1 MIFMKKFIIAAI
13 LFLLALA
20 LVACG
25 RAADEDSGG
34 ATVSDVA
41 PVNDAVLR
49 NVDVAPGHT
58 DEVYLSQADVF
69 TDDVGMEEWPAAAPL
84 MPVAPPLISM
94 EIMPEME
101 PWDWY
106 DDDHDFRFGINET
119 HLPIMENNWISP
131 LYDAAI
137 SFTLQI
143 DTASYRNVARLIN
156 NGQRPTPDAVRIA
169 EMVNYFNFD
178 IISPLEEG
186 TPFSVYTEIGASPFN
201 ADNYLAF
208 VRVRAQD
215 IDRAEL
221 PASNLTFLIDTSG
234 SMASANRLPLV
245 QQSLALLV
253 PELDENDIVSVV
265 TYAGCARVLL
275 DSIPGNQHEYIMDA
289 INGLVARGSTAGGPG
304 ISMAYQLAMQNF
316 NPDMNNRIILA
327 TDGDFNVGVSTVS
340 ELYEMMAEY
349 RRRGIHMTILG
360 FGMGN
365 FRDDMLE
372 TIARNGN
379 ANYHYL
385 DNIQAAHK
393 VFVEELISNMFVIA
407 EDVRAQ
413 VEFNTAVVGSYRL
426 IGYENR
432 IMDNIDF
439 DNDFRDAGE
448 IGVGS
453 EVVLMFE
460 FSLKEDLLA
469 ADAELFTVR
478 IRYHEPGDHVSQL
491 MEIPVAQDRIL
502 AQNSSDFTFAAAVA
516 TFGHILRGS
525 EHAGDISYAQVLE
538 MASSSLGEDRGGHRR
553 GFVELV
559 EAFRVI

>member
-1 MIFMKKFIIAAI
+1 MKKFIFAI
-13 LFLLALA
+13 VFVLFLA
-20 LVACG
+20 AC
-25 RAADEDSGG
+25 SGG
-34 ATVSDVA
+34 AMDDAPPPATATDADESLRLNVA
-41 PVNDAVLR
+41 QSLPDEDIFVEVA
-49 NVDVAPGHT
+49 DVAPG
-58 DEVYLSQADVF
+58 AD
-69 TDDVGMEEWPAAAPL
+69 TVGNMM
-84 MPVAPPLISM
+84 MPIAPPLV
-94 EIMPEME
+94 PLPALE
-101 PWDWY
+101 PATAEAQGWHEDAFQ
-106 DDDHDFRFGINET
+106 FRHVETQLNET
-119 HLPIMENNWISP
+119 HLPIAENRWISP
-131 LYDAAI
+131 QEEAAI

-143 DTASYRNVARLIN
+143 DTAAYRNVARMIN
-156 NGQRPTPDAVRIA
+156 NGIRPATDAVRIA

-186 TPFSVYTEIGASPFN
+186 SPFSVYTEIGVSPFN
-201 ADNYLAF
+201 SRNYLAF
-208 VRVRAQD
+208 VRVRGKD
-215 IDRAEL
+215 VDRAQL

-234 SMASANRLPLV
+234 SMAPANRLPLV
-245 QQSLALLV
+245 QQALGLLV
-253 PELDENDIVSVV
+253 PELDENDIVSIV

-275 DSIPGNQHEYIMDA
+275 DSVPGYRHDYIMDA
-289 INGLVARGSTAGGPG
+289 INSLEARGSTAGGPG
-304 ISMAYQLAMQNF
+304 ISTAYQLAMQNF

-327 TDGDFNVGVSTVS
+327 TDGDFNVGVSAVS

-360 FGMGN
+360 VGMGN

-393 VFVEELISNMFVIA
+393 VFVEEFLSNMFVIA

-413 VEFNTAVVGSYRL
+413 IEFNPAVVGNYRL

-460 FSLKEDLLA
+460 FALNDGIFSADMQLLDL
-469 ADAELFTVR
+469 FSVR
-478 IRYHEPGDHVSQL
+478 IRYHDPGSPVSQL
-491 MEIPVAQDRIL
+491 LEIPVTSSRIL

-516 TFGHILRGS
+516 AFGHMLRDS
-525 EHAGDISYAQVLE
+525 EHAGDVTLTQTLE
-538 MASSSLGEDRGGHRR
+538 MATSSLGQDRGGHRR

-559 EAFRVI
+559 MAFGEIQ